1 MSRRP
6 DADLHSAIYRG
17 PVMHQRLRP
26 LRHRLQYRMFTLL
39 LDLDELPA
47 LHARLRWFSV
57 RRFNLFSF
65 RPSDHGDGTA
75 TDVPGLR
82 AYIDARLALAGL
94 PIGGAI
100 RLLAMPRLLGHVF
113 NPLSV
118 WFCHAPDG
126 PLRAIVYEVNNTFGE
141 RHSYLIEVDEAQ
153 REAAVVEQRSG
164 KQLYV
169 SPFLG
174 MALTYRF
181 RIEPPRER
189 LSIGVS
195 VHQDG
200 DDRSGGVGGHG
211 GDHGSDDGG
220 NDGGDLGAAVLNA
233 RLDATRVPLS
243 DGALL
248 RLLVTH
254 PLLTLKVVVGIHWE
268 ALRLWLKG
276 ARLHERPAA
285 PDRPMTIVRASG
297 PTRPE
302 PARAAPQ
309 TSPASPAD
317 PSKATSHA

>member
-1 MSRRP
+1 MSTRP

-17 PVMHQRLRP
+17 QVMHQRLRP

-47 LHARLRWFSV
+47 LDARLRWFSV
-57 RRFNLFSF
+57 GRFNLFSF

-75 TDVPGLR
+75 GDVPALR
-82 AYIDARLALAGL
+82 AHVDTRLTLAGL
-94 PIGGAI
+94 PTGGAI
-100 RLLAMPRLLGHVF
+100 RLLAMPRLLGYAF

-118 WFCHAPDG
+118 WFCHAPEG

-153 REAAVVEQRSG
+153 RAAPVVEQRSG

-174 MALTYRF
+174 MALEYRF

-195 VHQDG
+195 VHDSG
-200 DDRSGGVGGHG
+200 D
-211 GDHGSDDGG
+211 
-220 NDGGDLGAAVLNA
+220 GAAVLNA
-233 RLDATRVPLS
+233 RLDAARARLT

-285 PDRPMTIVRASG
+285 PDRPMTIVRADAST
-297 PTRPE
+297 PIETTR
-302 PARAAPQ
+302 
-309 TSPASPAD
+309 
-317 PSKATSHA
+317 HA